1 MAETAGAGQT
11 LLPPPFVQAAPQPP
25 GDDFTVWVVG
35 PFHTP
40 GASYDRTTHCA
51 FTNRMLTTAAML
63 AARVPRYV
71 ELHNEHSETEAPNKV
86 TVLTEAERGTLFP
99 DARGGFVGDAAVV
112 GSPGWRAFDERVRAY
127 LARHATR
134 PGDVVLHMYGAAH
147 AGLVGDLPHLVHVD
161 ASGGSTDREFGAFRL
176 FDSNAHRSWQL
187 SRAQEL
193 RRCLAGV
200 LPPAAPPPPLDPRGA
215 SVRYS
220 WVVPTALD
228 PRHWRPPVGS
238 PGQADYV
245 LFLGRAVPSK
255 GVVAFAAIAEA
266 WQRANGTALRFV
278 AVGQGTD
285 RLVNPPPGVDW
296 RPAVHT
302 TAERAAL
309 LAGARCVVV
318 PTETHEPW
326 ACVSV
331 EAQCMGTPVLASPS
345 GGLCENVKHG
355 RSGFHCRTLGD
366 WLAGIAAVGRL
377 DRARVAAR
385 AWRRWGTDAVAPGLL
400 AALLEAR
407 DAHVGAGW
415 QTPVT
420 RRADIA

>member
-1 MAETAGAGQT
+1 M
-11 LLPPPFVQAAPQPP
+11 
-25 GDDFTVWVVG
+25 
-35 PFHTP
+35 H
-40 GASYDRTTHCA
+40 
-51 FTNRMLTTAAML
+51 LTTLRVDAGEHAFDGAIL
-63 AARVPRYV
+63 AARIHR
-71 ELHNEHSETEAPNKV
+71 LQDDQHRAPV
-86 TVLTEAERGTLFP
+86 A
-99 DARGGFVGDAAVV
+99 
-112 GSPGWRAFDERVRAY
+112 
-127 LARHATR
+127 
-134 PGDVVLHMYGAAH
+134 
-147 AGLVGDLPHLVHVD
+147 
-161 ASGGSTDREFGAFRL
+161 
-176 FDSNAHRSWQL
+176 
-187 SRAQEL
+187 
-193 RRCLAGV
+193 
-200 LPPAAPPPPLDPRGA
+200 
-215 SVRYS
+215 
-220 WVVPTALD
+220 
-228 PRHWRPPVGS
+228 S

-255 GVVAFAAIAEA
+255 GVVAFAAVAEA
-266 WQRANGTALRFV
+266 WQRAHGTALRFV

-285 RLVNPPPGVDW
+285 RLVDPPPGVEW

-377 DRARVAAR
+377 DRARIAAR

-415 QTPVT
+415 QTPTT
-420 RRADIA
+420 RYPSPGARSKVWAIFLTATGLPTTKTDVWKSPRERFLAITFRQIQRLAISAVRPTGNAKAR